1 MEYNNQLPKVIK
13 LFNFAKKERSLE
25 GIYKISSIPRIS
37 EIARNKED
45 NVKVDLSF
53 YLENNKTPCIKGI
66 INLNIILDCQ
76 RCLEALPIELK
87 VDFKLAF
94 VRHEQQAEGLDSSY
108 ELYVTKEEEEELLTI
123 DIITDEILLSIP
135 MAPSHDFDCN
145 LIINKDEVVEENR
158 ENPFTIL
165 KNIKIANDGKE

>member
-1 MEYNNQLPKVIK
+1 MENNNQLPKVIK
-13 LFNFAKKERSLE
+13 LFNFAKKERSL
-25 GIYKISSIPRIS
+25 GGVYKISSIPRIS

-108 ELYVTKEEEEELLTI
+108 ELYVTKEEELLTI

-145 LIINKDEVVEENR
+145 LIINKDEVVEESR

-165 KNIKIANDGKE
+165 KNIKTANDGKE

>member
-1 MEYNNQLPKVIK
+1 MENNNQLPKVIK
-13 LFNFAKKERSLE
+13 LFNFAKKERSL
-25 GIYKISSIPRIS
+25 GGVYKISSIPRIS

-108 ELYVTKEEEEELLTI
+108 ELYVTKEEEELLTI

-145 LIINKDEVVEENR
+145 LIINKDKVVEKSR

-165 KNIKIANDGKE
+165 KNIKTANDGKE

>member
-1 MEYNNQLPKVIK
+1 MENNNQLPKVIK
-13 LFNFAKKERSLE
+13 LFNFAKNERHLCGE
-25 GIYKISSIPRIS
+25 YRISSIPRIK
-37 EIARNKED
+37 EIAQNIED
-45 NVKVDLSF
+45 IVKVDLSF

-66 INLNIILDCQ
+66 INLKVILDCQ

-108 ELYVTKEEEEELLTI
+108 ELYVTREDEELLTI

-135 MAPSHDFDCN
+135 MAPSHDYDCN
-145 LIINKDEVVEENR
+145 LIINKDEIVEEKSKS
-158 ENPFTIL
+158 PFTIL
-165 KNIKIANDGKE
+165 KNIKIAKDGKE

>member
-1 MEYNNQLPKVIK
+1 MENNNQLPKVIK
-13 LFNFAKKERSLE
+13 LFNFAKKERSL
-25 GIYKISSIPRIS
+25 GGVYKISSLPRIS

-45 NVKVDLSF
+45 KVKVDLSF

-108 ELYVTKEEEEELLTI
+108 ELYVTKEEEELLTI

-145 LIINKDEVVEENR
+145 LIINKDEVVEESR

>member
-1 MEYNNQLPKVIK
+1 MENNNQLPKVIK
-13 LFNFAKKERSLE
+13 LFNFAKKERSL
-25 GIYKISSIPRIS
+25 GGVYKISSIPRIS

-145 LIINKDEVVEENR
+145 LIMNKDEVVEESR

>member
-1 MEYNNQLPKVIK
+1 MENNNQLPKVIK
-13 LFNFAKKERSLE
+13 LFNFAKKERSL
-25 GIYKISSIPRIS
+25 GGVYKISSIPRIS

-108 ELYVTKEEEEELLTI
+108 ELYVIKEEEELLTI

-145 LIINKDEVVEENR
+145 LIINKDEVVEESR

>member
-1 MEYNNQLPKVIK
+1 MENNNQLPKVIK
-13 LFNFAKKERSLE
+13 LFNFAKKERSL
-25 GIYKISSIPRIS
+25 GGVYKISSIPRIS

-76 RCLEALPIELK
+76 RCLEALSIELK

-108 ELYVTKEEEEELLTI
+108 ELYITKEEEELLTI

-145 LIINKDEVVEENR
+145 LIINKDEVVEESR

>member
-1 MEYNNQLPKVIK
+1 MENNNQLPKVIK
-13 LFNFAKKERSLE
+13 LFNFAKKERSL
-25 GIYKISSIPRIS
+25 GGVYKISSIPRIS

-94 VRHEQQAEGLDSSY
+94 VRHEHQAEGLDSSY
-108 ELYVTKEEEEELLTI
+108 ELYVTKEGEELLTI

-145 LIINKDEVVEENR
+145 LIINKDEVVEESR

>member
-1 MEYNNQLPKVIK
+1 MENNNQLPKVIK
-13 LFNFAKKERSLE
+13 LFNFAKKERRLTGE
-25 GIYKISSIPRIS
+25 YKISSIPRIS
-37 EIARNKED
+37 EIARNQED
-45 NVKVDLSF
+45 SINVDLSF

-94 VRHEQQAEGLDSSY
+94 VRYEQQAEGLDSSY
-108 ELYVTKEEEEELLTI
+108 ELYVTKEEELLTI

-145 LIINKDEVVEENR
+145 LIINKDEVVEESR

>member
-1 MEYNNQLPKVIK
+1 MENNNQLPKVIK
-13 LFNFAKKERSLE
+13 LFNFAKKERSL
-25 GIYKISSIPRIS
+25 GGVYKISSIPRIS

-66 INLNIILDCQ
+66 IDLNIILDCQ
-76 RCLEALPIELK
+76 RCLKALPIELK

-108 ELYVTKEEEEELLTI
+108 ELYVTKEEELLTI

-145 LIINKDEVVEENR
+145 LIINKDEVVEESR

>member
-1 MEYNNQLPKVIK
+1 MENNNQLPKVIK
-13 LFNFAKKERSLE
+13 LFNFAKKERSL
-25 GIYKISSIPRIS
+25 GGVYKISSIPRIS

-45 NVKVDLSF
+45 KVKVDLSF

-108 ELYVTKEEEEELLTI
+108 ELYVTKEEELLTI

-145 LIINKDEVVEENR
+145 LIINKDVVVEESR

>member
-1 MEYNNQLPKVIK
+1 MENNNQLPKVIK
-13 LFNFAKKERSLE
+13 LFNFAKKERSL
-25 GIYKISSIPRIS
+25 GGVYKISSIPRIS

-87 VDFKLAF
+87 VNFKLAF

-108 ELYVTKEEEEELLTI
+108 ELYVIKEEEELLTI

-145 LIINKDEVVEENR
+145 LIINKDEVVEESR

>member
-1 MEYNNQLPKVIK
+1 MENNNQLPKGIK
-13 LFNFAKKERSLE
+13 LFNFAKKERSL
-25 GIYKISSIPRIS
+25 GGVYKISSIPRIS

-108 ELYVTKEEEEELLTI
+108 ELYVTKEEEELLTI

-145 LIINKDEVVEENR
+145 LIINKDEVVKESR

>member
-1 MEYNNQLPKVIK
+1 MENNNQLPKVIK
-13 LFNFAKKERSLE
+13 LFNFAKKERSL
-25 GIYKISSIPRIS
+25 GGVYKISSIPRIS

-108 ELYVTKEEEEELLTI
+108 ELYITKEEEELLTI

-145 LIINKDEVVEENR
+145 LIINKDEVVEKSR

-165 KNIKIANDGKE
+165 KNIKKANDGKE

>member
-1 MEYNNQLPKVIK
+1 MENNNQLPRVIK
-13 LFNFAKKERSLE
+13 LFNFAKKERIL
-25 GIYKISSIPRIS
+25 GGVYKISSIPRIS

-108 ELYVTKEEEEELLTI
+108 ELYITKEEEELLTI

-145 LIINKDEVVEENR
+145 LIINKDEVVEESR

>member
-1 MEYNNQLPKVIK
+1 MENNNQLPKVIK
-13 LFNFAKKERSLE
+13 LFNFAKKERSL
-25 GIYKISSIPRIS
+25 GGVYKISSIPRIS

-108 ELYVTKEEEEELLTI
+108 ELYVTKEEELLTI

-145 LIINKDEVVEENR
+145 LIINKDEVVEESR

>member
-1 MEYNNQLPKVIK
+1 MENNNQLPKVIK
-13 LFNFAKKERSLE
+13 LFNFAKKERSL
-25 GIYKISSIPRIS
+25 GGVYKISSIPRIS

-108 ELYVTKEEEEELLTI
+108 ELYITKEEEELLTI

-135 MAPSHDFDCN
+135 MAPTHDFDCN
-145 LIINKDEVVEENR
+145 LIIDKDEVVEESR

>member
-1 MEYNNQLPKVIK
+1 MENNNQLPKVIK
-13 LFNFAKKERSLE
+13 LFNFAKKERSL
-25 GIYKISSIPRIS
+25 GGVYKISSIPRIS

-108 ELYVTKEEEEELLTI
+108 ELYVTKEGEEELLTI
-123 DIITDEILLSIP
+123 DIIADEILLSIP
-135 MAPSHDFDCN
+135 MAPSHDFDCG
-145 LIINKDEVVEENR
+145 LIINKDEVVEESR

>member
-1 MEYNNQLPKVIK
+1 MNKNNQLPKVIK
-13 LFNFAKKERSLE
+13 LFNFAKKERSL
-25 GIYKISSIPRIS
+25 GGVYKISSIPRIS

-45 NVKVDLSF
+45 KVKVDLSF

-108 ELYVTKEEEEELLTI
+108 ELYVTKEEEELLTI

-145 LIINKDEVVEENR
+145 LIINKDEVVEESR

-165 KNIKIANDGKE
+165 KNIKIANNGKE

>member
-1 MEYNNQLPKVIK
+1 MKNNNQLPKIIK
-13 LFNFAKKERSLE
+13 LFNFAKKERNLTGE
-25 GIYKISSIPRIS
+25 YKISSIPRIS

-45 NVKVDLSF
+45 SIRVNLSF

-66 INLNIILDCQ
+66 IDLNIILDCQ
-76 RCLEALPIELK
+76 RCLEELPIKLK

-94 VRHEQQAEGLDSSY
+94 VRHEQQAEELDSSY
-108 ELYVTKEEEEELLTI
+108 ELYITREEEELLTI

-135 MAPSHDFDCN
+135 MAPSHDYDCN
-145 LIINKDEVVEENR
+145 LIINKDEIVREKS

-165 KNIKIANDGKE
+165 KNIKIAKDGKE